1 MNTIVINTQ
10 TELDALPKKIEAN
23 LEIKFNAAKCAAEE
37 ISGDLRVYGTA
48 KLDAPALTSVGGD
61 LYVDGTAKLEALTS
75 VGGGLYVY
83 GTAKL
88 DAPALTSVGGG
99 LYVYNTAKL
108 DAPALTSVGGYLR
121 VYNTAKLDAPAL
133 TSVGGDLRVYGTGKL
148 DAPALT
154 SVGGYLSVD
163 GAAKLDALTSV
174 GGDLSVNGTAK
185 LDAPALTSVGGY
197 LSVDGAA
204 KLDALTSVGGDLSVN
219 GTAKLDAPALTSVGG
234 YLRVYNTAKL
244 PKNIVGND
252 AKAKQMAISLRFNLR
267 VALRMSFLLNG
278 FLFADGILG
287 KVLGKKEIGANV
299 VYELAIRGGLKKTFC
314 VQNGE
319 TFSHGDTIEKA
330 IADLRYKISD
340 RDTSKFEH
348 WKNNLDQ
355 KITVDEAIAAYR
367 TITGACEMGTKQF
380 VESIDVP
387 EKLTPRIVLEMTK
400 DKFGNGDLAEFLK
413 GE

>member
-99 LYVYNTAKL
+99 LSVYNTAKL
-108 DAPALTSVGGYLR
+108 DAPVLTSVGGYLR
-121 VYNTAKLDAPAL
+121 VY
-133 TSVGGDLRVYGTGKL
+133 GTG
-148 DAPALT
+148 
-154 SVGGYLSVD
+154 
-163 GAAKLDALTSV
+163 
-174 GGDLSVNGTAK
+174 K

>member
-48 KLDAPALTSVGGD
+48 KLDAPALTSVGG
-61 LYVDGTAKLEALTS
+61 
-75 VGGGLYVY
+75 GLYVY

-88 DAPALTSVGGG
+88 DAAALTSVGGG

-133 TSVGGDLRVYGTGKL
+133 TSVGGYV
-148 DAPALT
+148 
-154 SVGGYLSVD
+154 SVT
-163 GAAKLDALTSV
+163 GAAE
-174 GGDLSVNGTAK
+174 
-185 LDAPALTSVGGY
+185 
-197 LSVDGAA
+197 
-204 KLDALTSVGGDLSVN
+204 LDALTSVGGDLSVN

-299 VYELAIRGGLKKTFC
+299 VYELAIRGGLK
-314 VQNGE
+314 
-319 TFSHGDTIEKA
+319 
-330 IADLRYKISD
+330 
-340 RDTSKFEH
+340 
-348 WKNNLDQ
+348 
-355 KITVDEAIAAYR
+355 
-367 TITGACEMGTKQF
+367 
-380 VESIDVP
+380 
-387 EKLTPRIVLEMTK
+387 
-400 DKFGNGDLAEFLK
+400 
-413 GE
+413 